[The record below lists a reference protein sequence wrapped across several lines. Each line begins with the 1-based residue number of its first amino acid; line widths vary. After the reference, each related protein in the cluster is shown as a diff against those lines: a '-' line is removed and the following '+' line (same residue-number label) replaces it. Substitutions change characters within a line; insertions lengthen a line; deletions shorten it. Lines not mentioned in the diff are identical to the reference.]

1 VIVPIKDFSEW
12 YFHHPIVESLMTTN
26 STALLYEY
34 GLWGCCGKCCYRYE
48 RTVLYLLP
56 AVQDA
61 DSHKVS
67 FMAKSD
73 KSAGDFRALQ
83 SGKCPSCG
91 HDKMICII
99 TDIPG
104 YVREAIKT
112 KKERRLKEA

>member
-1 VIVPIKDFSEW
+1 
-12 YFHHPIVESLMTTN
+12 
-26 STALLYEY
+26 
-34 GLWGCCGKCCYRYE
+34 
-48 RTVLYLLP
+48 
-56 AVQDA
+56 
-61 DSHKVS
+61 
-67 FMAKSD
+67 MAKSD